1 MLNSSPK
8 TPCIGLCSTVFGDSV
23 CRGCMRFIHEVIDWN
38 RYDATHKTIIWQRLD
53 EHLRLI
59 LPQYVRIYDPR
70 QIIETL
76 QQQHIVYDANNLWRG
91 IYQLLRVADKGMKKG
106 IINLEQIGF
115 SVKNHYRL
123 VDIQEKL
130 YELAFAYYEKDF
142 LRATKQESDLN
153 RSLIKIPVN

>member
-38 RYDATHKTIIWQRLD
+38 RYDATHKAIIWQRLD

-91 IYQLLRVADKGMKKG
+91 IYQLLRVADKG
-106 IINLEQIGF
+106 IISTEKVGF
-115 SVKNHYRL
+115 SLKEGCQWT
-123 VDIQEKL
+123 DIQEKL
-130 YELAFAYYEKDF
+130 YELAYVYYEKDF
-142 LRATKQESDLN
+142 LRAHNNKEQS
-153 RSLIKIPVN
+153 

>member
-1 MLNSSPK
+1 MLNSLPK

-38 RYDATHKTIIWQRLD
+38 RYSTEQKTIIWQRLD

-70 QIIETL
+70 KIIATL
-76 QQQHIVYDANNLWRG
+76 QQQHIVYDPDNLWRG
-91 IYQLLRVADKGMKKG
+91 IYELLRAYEKG
-106 IINLEQIGF
+106 IISLEQVGF
-115 SVKNHYRL
+115 SVNSQYRL
-123 VDIQEKL
+123 IDIQEKL

-142 LRATKQESDLN
+142 LRATKQESDLS
-153 RSLIKIPVN
+153 RSLISLNHLND